1 MRKIFPLVLI
11 GLLITLGCIDKKDPI
26 ITIVNIGHSN
36 RVELGRQLGIIKKY
50 SPKIIALDFYLVPD
64 SLDKDI
70 ILVNELET
78 IRNTAQIVGLHDLYE
93 PDYIWD
99 SLEVS
104 HPKFKVTSHGF
115 ANLTTEDSILIKE
128 LPMRQTFNSKSI
140 YCFSYVIAENSFGVK
155 NKFKDTGEK
164 ELKLNMYGLGTN
176 YKLITVDELFSG
188 KFRKQDLKD
197 KIVIMGYI
205 GEKEDYFY
213 LDKERT
219 KKINGVEVH
228 AAIIE
233 ELINL

>member
-1 MRKIFPLVLI
+1 MTKIFPLIII
-11 GLLITLGCIDKKDPI
+11 GLLITLGCVNKSDPI

-36 RVELGRQLGIIKKY
+36 RVELGKQLGIIKKY

-64 SLDKDI
+64 SLDKDA
-70 ILVNELET
+70 ILVKELET
-78 IRNTAQIVGLHDLYE
+78 IKNTVQIVGLHDLYE

-104 HPKFKVTSHGF
+104 HPKFKIANHGF
-115 ANLTTEDSILIKE
+115 ANFTTEDSILINE
-128 LPMRQTFNSKSI
+128 LPMTQSFKSRQI
-140 YCFSYVIAENSFGVK
+140 YCFSYVVAQNSFGVK
-155 NKFKDTGEK
+155 DKFKNTGDR
-164 ELKLNMYGLGTN
+164 ELKLNLDRLGKN
-176 YKLITVDELFSG
+176 YKLISAYELSSG
-188 KFRKQDLKD
+188 KFKKQDLKD
-197 KIVIMGYI
+197 KIVIMGYV

-213 LDKERT
+213 LDKGKT